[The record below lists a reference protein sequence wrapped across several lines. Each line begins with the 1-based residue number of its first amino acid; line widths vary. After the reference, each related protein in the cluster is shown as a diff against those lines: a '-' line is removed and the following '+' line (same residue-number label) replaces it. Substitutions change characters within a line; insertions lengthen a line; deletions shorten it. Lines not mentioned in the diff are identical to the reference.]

1 MTFRKHMRYALP
13 LAGGLALA
21 LSVPGFADDTA
32 ALPGQ
37 VDLTRVTAGTYATD
51 PSHTLVG
58 WRLNHF
64 GFNDYFGLFGGIEG
78 TLQLDP
84 ANPEAARLDV
94 TVPITNVTVAAEGL
108 KEHLLSPGK
117 DGAKPD
123 FFGPDPDAARFVSTS
138 VTRTGETGAMIVGD
152 LTLNGVT
159 RPVAIATEF
168 TGAGANPMSKAE
180 TIGFEGRALIRR
192 SDFGLANYVPVV
204 SDEVELTISAAFEKQ

>member
-1 MTFRKHMRYALP
+1 MTFRPRLRFALP

-21 LSVPGFADDTA
+21 LAAPGFADETP

-37 VDLTRVTAGTYATD
+37 VDLARVTAGTYATD

-64 GFNDYFGLFGGIEG
+64 GFNDYFGLFGDIEG
-78 TLQLDP
+78 TLEIDP

-94 TVPITNVTVAAEGL
+94 TVPIANVTVASQGL
-108 KEHLLSPGK
+108 RDHLLSPGK
-117 DGAKPD
+117 DGAAPD
-123 FFGPDPDAARFVSTS
+123 FFGPSPAAARFVSTS

-159 RPVAIATEF
+159 RPVAIAAEF
-168 TGAGANPMSKAE
+168 TGAGANPMSQAE
-180 TIGFEGRALIRR
+180 TIGFEGRAQINR
-192 SDFGLANYVPVV
+192 SDFGLSTYVPMV